1 MPITANDTNRKSWLE
16 VHENSDFPIQNIP
29 FGVFLTK
36 ENVVTVGTRIGD
48 SAIDLELYKWDTLQ
62 VLN

>member
-1 MPITANDTNRKSWLE
+1 VIFQSK
-16 VHENSDFPIQNIP
+16 I

-48 SAIDLELYKWDTLQ
+48 FAIDLELYS
-62 VLN
+62 N

>member
-1 MPITANDTNRKSWLE
+1 MVRSCSK
-16 VHENSDFPIQNIP
+16 SDFPIQNP

-48 SAIDLELYKWDTLQ
+48 SA
-62 VLN
+62 